1 MITTLAEM
9 EARGWP
15 EDAAHENGS
24 YQNKCC
30 HCGEMFIGHKRRVS
44 CKPCSNKKPEEI
56 TMKTKKPVVADIWA
70 TLVSKRGLGQRT
82 GREQIVDKGW
92 INEKG
97 ELIHHGA
104 GTTHQEWAI
113 KFLRDTKDPA
123 SKTPEGKDLMRV
135 DDILLERGYI
145 RVQIYDNAGMGLQG
159 KPEAIKAYGHAALAL
174 LPKPKR
180 VYVAEWPSGET
191 SLYTA
196 DELVAIGLA

>member
-1 MITTLAEM
+1 
-9 EARGWP
+9 
-15 EDAAHENGS
+15 
-24 YQNKCC
+24 
-30 HCGEMFIGHKRRVS
+30 
-44 CKPCSNKKPEEI
+44 
-56 TMKTKKPVVADIWA
+56 MKTKRLAAIPDIWA
-70 TLVSKRGLGQRT
+70 TLVSKKGLGQRT
-82 GREQIVDKGW
+82 GKENIVDKGW
-92 INEKG
+92 INDKG

-113 KFLRDTKDPA
+113 KFLRETNDPA

-159 KPEAIKAYGHAALAL
+159 KPEAVKSYGHAALAL

-196 DELVAIGLA
+196 DELKAIGLA